1 MSQNELTSDTEW
13 MRIPT
18 EAFEHKEVR
27 MHIINHIISSAARG
41 SGNVSERPWPYL
53 QTHPPCLRI
62 LD

>member
-27 MHIINHIISSAARG
+27 MHIISHIALKVDLNFLIES
-41 SGNVSERPWPYL
+41 
-53 QTHPPCLRI
+53 
-62 LD
+62 D